1 MSASRERPQTQDT
14 NEIFNAKTR
23 PKHVVK
29 DELGGGNDE
38 GEVGGAGSGTSFEVL
53 FANLVLELQEMRIQI
68 GVLPADAPAH
78 LHVLGHTARGRDH
91 GCRICCPKM
100 CWLLSEHGC
109 TDSKNHLEF
118 KGSL

>member
-1 MSASRERPQTQDT
+1 MSASRECPQTQDA
-14 NEIFNAKTR
+14 NEIFNAETR
-23 PKHVVK
+23 LKLVVK
-29 DELGGGNDE
+29 DELGGRSDK

-53 FANLVLELQEMRIQI
+53 FANLVLELRETRIQI

-91 GCRICCPKM
+91 GCRISCPKI

-109 TDSKNHLEF
+109 TDSENHLEF
-118 KGSL
+118 EGSL